1 MSPPLFLSYQPP
13 YFHIRKYLLPML
25 LVLNFS
31 GLALTA
37 QATEQNQTAN
47 NSNRKNVITVQEFPS
62 YSNNQILPYETGGGY
77 VPPST
82 QTPTYLDNSSNYPT
96 GQSNLDV
103 DNSANAPVNDDIWQR
118 IKDGYA
124 IPDAK
129 SSLVKQHEKAFA
141 AKPGMINNIVDRSQK
156 YLFHIVEEVQSRGM
170 PTEIALL
177 PMIESAY
184 NPNAYSSAKA
194 SGIWQFI
201 PSTGKNFGLKQNWW
215 VDNRRSVTFAT
226 DAALSYLQKL
236 HVMFGTW
243 DLALAAYNAGEGT
256 VMRAIQKNKR
266 LGKPTNYE
274 SLDLPKETRNYVPK
288 LQAIKNIMTNPANY
302 GITIKPIENKAY
314 FTTITAP
321 NQIDA
326 KLVAELAGISYD
338 EFIALNP
345 GYNRPVIASKE
356 DTQALLLPVDSVEKF
371 HQNLA
376 TYDKPL
382 VNWKP
387 YKTKPGELL
396 STIAAQHDI
405 ALDKLRKINQLPA
418 QKKFTRSAI
427 ILVPRILEPSK
438 NPLEKTAAIT
448 PQIIT
453 AAASPLPTTMM
464 QTSPQYVTTGSNFAS
479 KNIDGNSS
487 ESTLEAPS
495 ANQEADLT
503 YLQNAGNIDAAHLEE
518 MQNIRSNS
526 EQENRVEG
534 NHSQG
539 SKVQKKAA
547 VTYTVKKGDSLGK
560 IAQKHQVSMQ
570 SIASLN
576 HLKKNQIKPGQKL
589 IIKPASV
596 TKKSIA
602 KKSSKKSDQK
612 SLKKGSVKQKK
623 TSTKTSKN
631 NKSVVNKKVAKKPAK
646 KSAAQKSASKK
657 TQTQK

>member
-1 MSPPLFLSYQPP
+1 MPPSLPILKHASHGPT
-13 YFHIRKYLLPML
+13 RSNLLRVCF
-25 LVLNFS
+25 VLHLTCLTFS
-31 GLALTA
+31 A
-37 QATEQNQTAN
+37 QAVEQGQTAAN
-47 NSNRKNVITVQEFPS
+47 TPKKSVVMVQEFPS

-77 VPPST
+77 SPPTTESPSYFDS
-82 QTPTYLDNSSNYPT
+82 QSHAPN
-96 GQSNLDV
+96 GQSNIENPDSV
-103 DNSANAPVNDDIWQR
+103 FSSIPENQDIWQR

-124 IPDAK
+124 MPEADSK
-129 SSLVKQHEKAFA
+129 LVKQHERAFA

-156 YLFHIVEEVQSRGM
+156 YIYHIVEEVQSRGM

-215 VDNRRSVTFAT
+215 VDNRRNVTFAT

-274 SLDLPKETRNYVPK
+274 NLDLPQETRNYVPK

-302 GITIKPIENKAY
+302 GLTIKPIENKAY
-314 FTTITAP
+314 FTTVTAP

-326 KLVAELAGISYD
+326 KLVAELAEISYD

-345 GYNRPVIASKE
+345 GYNRPVIATKD
-356 DTQALLLPVDSVEKF
+356 DTQELLLPVNSVEKF

-396 STIAAQHDI
+396 SSIAAQHDI
-405 ALDKLRKINQLPA
+405 ELDKLRKINQLPA
-418 QKKFTRSAI
+418 QKKFTKPTM
-427 ILVPRILEPSK
+427 ILVPNK
-438 NPLEKTAAIT
+438 NSLQKVAAAATPAMPIVATAAQT
-448 PQIIT
+448 NSQMLT
-453 AAASPLPTTMM
+453 DAS
-464 QTSPQYVTTGSNFAS
+464 NA
-479 KNIDGNSS
+479 
-487 ESTLEAPS
+487 ESAFEAP
-495 ANQEADLT
+495 AAGEEVNIAE
-503 YLQNAGNIDAAHLEE
+503 LQNAGNIDEAHLDE
-518 MQNIRSNS
+518 MQNIRNN
-526 EQENRVEG
+526 EPEG
-534 NHSQG
+534 HP
-539 SKVQKKAA
+539 QKNA
-547 VTYTVKKGDSLGK
+547 VVSYVVKKGDSLGK
-560 IAQKHQVSMQ
+560 VAQKYGVSTQ
-570 SIASLN
+570 TIAKLN
-576 HLKKNQIKPGQKL
+576 HLKKNQIRPGQKL

-596 TKKSIA
+596 SKGDA
-602 KKSSKKSDQK
+602 KKSSKT
-612 SLKKGSVKQKK
+612 SVKKSNKK
-623 TSTKTSKN
+623 TDKKSSTKQKN
-631 NKSVVNKKVAKKPAK
+631 V
-646 KSAAQKSASKK
+646 SKK
-657 TQTQK
+657 TVKAKQKTVKKPVKKSTAAK

>member
-1 MSPPLFLSYQPP
+1 MPQSLSHPQTTSRNNIRSHCLSILLMLM
-13 YFHIRKYLLPML
+13 FHG
-25 LVLNFS
+25 F
-31 GLALTA
+31 ALTA
-37 QATEQNQTAN
+37 HAAEQPPTT
-47 NSNRKNVITVQEFPS
+47 NSSTKKNVVTVQEFPS

-77 VPPST
+77 APLT
-82 QTPTYLDNSSNYPT
+82 ETPTYLDSSSHFDT
-96 GQSNLDV
+96 GQSNLDNT
-103 DNSANAPVNDDIWQR
+103 DNAQVNDDIWQR
-118 IKDGYA
+118 IKEGYA
-124 IPDAK
+124 IPDAQ
-129 SSLVKQHEKAFA
+129 SSLVKRHEKVFA

-215 VDNRRSVTFAT
+215 VDNRRNITFAT

-266 LGKPTNYE
+266 LGKPTDYQR
-274 SLDLPKETRNYVPK
+274 LDLPKETRNYVPK

-302 GITIKPIENKAY
+302 GLSIKPIENKAY
-314 FTTITAP
+314 FTTVTAP

-326 KLVAELAGISYD
+326 KLVAELAQISYD

-356 DTQALLLPVDSVEKF
+356 DTQELLLPVNSVEKF

-396 STIAAQHDI
+396 STIATQHDI

-418 QKKFTRSAI
+418 QKKFTKPTM
-427 ILVPRILEPSK
+427 ILVPNKAAP
-438 NPLEKTAAIT
+438 EKFALAT
-448 PQIIT
+448 PQTVVAVAPPANMEANI
-453 AAASPLPTTMM
+453 AD
-464 QTSPQYVTTGSNFAS
+464 TSAVA
-479 KNIDGNSS
+479 
-487 ESTLEAPS
+487 E
-495 ANQEADLT
+495 QEVDIAD
-503 YLQNAGNIDAAHLEE
+503 LQNAGNIDDAHLDELQE
-518 MQNIRSNS
+518 IRHS
-526 EQENRVEG
+526 EQESG
-534 NHSQG
+534 
-539 SKVQKKAA
+539 VQKKPA
-547 VTYTVKKGDSLGK
+547 VTHTVKKGETLSK
-560 IAQKHQVSMQ
+560 IAQKYKVSTQ
-570 SIASLN
+570 SIAKLN
-576 HLKKNQIKPGQKL
+576 HLKKNQVKTGQKL
-589 IIKPASV
+589 TIKAAST
-596 TKKSIA
+596 TKTSV
-602 KKSSKKSDQK
+602 KKSSKKSD
-612 SLKKGSVKQKK
+612 KKASVKQKTSSKK
-623 TSTKTSKN
+623 TAKN
-631 NKSVVNKKVAKKPAK
+631 NKTVKKSTKKPTK
-646 KSAAQKSASKK
+646 KSTPTKSQSKTSQK
-657 TQTQK
+657 